1 MSEDFNAEGYHHSFD
16 HDGMVDSNGNAPPEP
31 QPVDPDRFM
40 ASMARFLIEG
50 DEREEARLLLACT
63 VDSQEHTEHQ
73 QHGPP
78 SEELVLTFYGPRK
91 VYDLLRDHSS
101 NLYAAFQHAAEAMMP
116 SGFDYPVIHAR
127 ASIVVPNSADWRN
140 ELLAILDGRDVD
152 NQAIGFKAT
161 KTYKGLRFRS
171 ESEIRIAQALDRAG
185 VMYVPNCRARIGSTE
200 RRRNCEAD
208 FLVMLDGKWGVLEV
222 DGEQW
227 HAGLASR
234 DHERDRPFHFHGAHK
249 VQRFDAGE
257 CFENPDGVVRK
268 FLALL
273 RRSQA

>member
-1 MSEDFNAEGYHHSFD
+1 MATDNDNLEGYHFD
-16 HDGMVDSNGNAPPEP
+16 YDTDSVVDSNGNPPP
-31 QPVDPDRFM
+31 DPPPVDPDRFV

-63 VDSQEHTEHQ
+63 VESEGHTDRQ
-73 QHGPP
+73 SYGPDC
-78 SEELVLTFYGPRK
+78 EELILTFYGPRK

-101 NLYAAFQHAAEAMMP
+101 NLYRAFQHAAEAMMP
-116 SGFDYPVIHAR
+116 PGFDYPVIRAR
-127 ASIVVPNSADWRN
+127 AAIVVPNSADWRN
-140 ELLAILDGRDVD
+140 ELLAVLDGRDVD

-161 KTYKGLRFRS
+161 RTYEGLRFRS

-185 VMYVPNCRARIGSTE
+185 VMYVANCRSRIGSTD

-208 FLVMLDGKWGVLEV
+208 FLVMLDSKWGVLEV
-222 DGEQW
+222 YGEQW
-227 HAGLASR
+227 HAGLAAR
-234 DHERDRPFHFHGAHK
+234 DHERDRPFHFHGAAK

-257 CFENPDGVVRK
+257 CFENPDAVVQK

-273 RRSQA
+273 RKS

>member
-1 MSEDFNAEGYHHSFD
+1 MSDDFDGYCYSFD
-16 HDGMVDSNGNAPPEP
+16 HDGVVDSNGNPPP
-31 QPVDPDRFM
+31 DPPPVDPDRFM

-50 DEREEARLLLACT
+50 DERDEARLLLACT
-63 VDSQEHTEHQ
+63 VE
-73 QHGPP
+73 
-78 SEELVLTFYGPRK
+78 SEAHAGYIEFEPCKELVLTFYGPRR
-91 VYDLLRDHSS
+91 VYDLLSDRFS
-101 NLYAAFQHAAEAMMP
+101 NLYASFRNAAEAMMP
-116 SGFDYPVIHAR
+116 SGFDFPVIVAR
-127 ASIVVPNSADWRN
+127 AAVVVPNSADWRN

-161 KTYKGLRFRS
+161 RTYEGLRFRS
-171 ESEIRIAQALDRAG
+171 ESEVRIAQALDRAG
-185 VMYVPNCRARIGSTE
+185 VMYVPNCRARIGSVGQ
-200 RRRNCEAD
+200 RRNCEAD
-208 FLVMLDGKWGVLEV
+208 FLIMLDGRWGVLEV

-257 CFENPDGVVRK
+257 CFENPDGVVAK

-273 RRSQA
+273 RRA